1 MAEVYV
7 FMGLLESGKTSM
19 LLDALKSP
27 DFRDDGPTLV
37 ISCEEGEVEYSKEF
51 LEASDAS
58 LVRLEEESQLTT
70 EQLMAFDAA
79 YQPNQVMIEYN
90 GTWPVD
96 RILDLAH
103 SQKYGTVLRA
113 KGIVPAADGGWLE
126 FDLVPMEY
134 EIRPGQPDYTG
145 KVCVIGTD
153 LPEDALKQA
162 FHI

>member
-96 RILDLAH
+96 RILDLALPRDW
-103 SQKYGTVLRA
+103 QVY
-113 KGIVPAADGGWLE
+113 
-126 FDLVPMEY
+126 F
-134 EIRPGQPDYTG
+134 IRPAELD
-145 KVCVIGTD
+145 
-153 LPEDALKQA
+153 
-162 FHI
+162 